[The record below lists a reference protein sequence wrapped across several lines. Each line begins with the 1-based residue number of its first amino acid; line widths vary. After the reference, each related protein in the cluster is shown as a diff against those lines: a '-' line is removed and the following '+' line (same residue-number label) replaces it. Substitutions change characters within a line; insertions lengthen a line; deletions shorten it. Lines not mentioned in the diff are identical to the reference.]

1 MTYENLFV
9 FLVGVKNENCAE
21 MNDDAMVG
29 DIMVHYDDAM
39 VGDIMVHYDELTNS
53 SQYDMI

>member
-1 MTYENLFV
+1 MTKENLVF

-29 DIMVHYDDAM
+29 DT
-39 VGDIMVHYDELTNS
+39 MVHYDELTNS